1 MLADTATCDSN
12 PCMNGGVCADGNDL
26 FTCTCAAGFIGA
38 ICDVGKIFVLN
49 SLTTF
54 FLE

>member
-12 PCMNGGVCADGNDL
+12 PCMNGGVCADGDDHI
-26 FTCTCAAGFIGA
+26 TCTCAVGFIGA
-38 ICDVGKIFVLN
+38 TCDVGKICFN

-54 FLE
+54 F